1 MIGGGESMYLE
12 LTDEQRAV
20 REMARK
26 FAEEYI
32 VPVARDNDVH
42 ERFPG
47 DIIAKMGELGLL
59 GGPVPLEYGGAG
71 LDHISHA
78 LVTEEIGKACSSVRT
93 TISVQ
98 ISLVELSLARW
109 GTEEQKHRYLPDMC
123 TGKLIGCFGLTEP
136 NAGSD
141 PASMET
147 TAVADGDHWV
157 LNGRKI
163 WISNGGV
170 AGLAI
175 VFAQT
180 DKNRGQRGIGAFLV
194 ERGTPGFS
202 SRDMHGKLGLRAS
215 NTGELILDDC
225 RIPKDHVLGHV
236 DDGFKVAMS
245 ALDNGRY
252 SVAAGCVGICQGC
265 VDASVRYAKE
275 RKQFD
280 RPIGS
285 FQLVQDL
292 IARMIVDTE
301 AARLLVFRAG
311 HLKNQGVR
319 CTREVSIAK
328 YFSSEAAV
336 RCALDAIQVHGSYGY
351 SNEYPVERYLRD
363 AKVATIYEGTS
374 QIQKLLIASHDLGI
388 RAFV

>member
-1 MIGGGESMYLE
+1 MDLD

-26 FAEEYI
+26 FADEYI
-32 VPVARDNDVH
+32 VPVARDNDIN

-47 DIIAKMGELGLL
+47 DIIEKMGDLGLL

-71 LDHISHA
+71 LDYISQA

-98 ISLVELSLARW
+98 ISLVELSLASW
-109 GTEEQKHRYLPDMC
+109 GTEEQKRRYLPAMC
-123 TGKLIGCFGLTEP
+123 SGKLIGCFGLTEP

-141 PASMET
+141 PSGMET
-147 TAVADGDHWV
+147 SAVADGDHWV
-157 LNGRKI
+157 LNGHKI

-180 DKNRGQRGIGAFLV
+180 DKSKGNRGIGAFLV
-194 ERGTPGFS
+194 DRGTPGFS
-202 SRDMHGKLGLRAS
+202 TRDMHGKLGLRAS
-215 NTGELILDDC
+215 NTGELILEDC
-225 RIPKDHVLGHV
+225 RIPKDQLLGKV
-236 DDGFKVAMS
+236 GEGFKVAMS

-265 VDASVRYAKE
+265 ADASVRYAKE
-275 RKQFD
+275 RKQFG
-280 RPIGS
+280 RAIGS

-311 HLKNQGVR
+311 HLKNQGRR
-319 CTREVSIAK
+319 CTREISMAK
-328 YFSSEAAV
+328 YFASEAAV

>member
-1 MIGGGESMYLE
+1 MDLD

-26 FAEEYI
+26 FADEYI
-32 VPVARDNDVH
+32 VPVARDNDIN

-47 DIIAKMGELGLL
+47 DIIEKMGDLGLL
-59 GGPVPLEYGGAG
+59 GGPVPPEYGGVG
-71 LDHISHA
+71 LDYISQA

-98 ISLVELSLARW
+98 ISLVELSLASW
-109 GTEEQKHRYLPDMC
+109 GTEAQKRRYLPAMC
-123 TGKLIGCFGLTEP
+123 SGKLIGCFGLTEP

-141 PASMET
+141 PSGMET
-147 TAVADGDHWV
+147 SAVANGDHWV
-157 LNGRKI
+157 LNGHKI

-180 DKNRGQRGIGAFLV
+180 DKSKGNRGIGAFLV
-194 ERGTPGFS
+194 DRGTPGFS
-202 SRDMHGKLGLRAS
+202 TRDMHGKLGLRAS
-215 NTGELILDDC
+215 NTGELILEDC
-225 RIPKDHVLGHV
+225 RIPKDQLLGKV
-236 DDGFKVAMS
+236 GEGFKVAMS

-265 VDASVRYAKE
+265 TDASVRYAKE
-275 RKQFD
+275 RKQFG
-280 RPIGS
+280 RAIGS

-311 HLKNQGVR
+311 HLKNQGRR
-319 CTREVSIAK
+319 CTREISMAK
-328 YFSSEAAV
+328 YFASEAAV

>member
-1 MIGGGESMYLE
+1 MHLD

-26 FAEEYI
+26 FTDEYI

-47 DIIAKMGELGLL
+47 DIIEKMGALGLL
-59 GGPVPLEYGGAG
+59 GGPVPVEYGGAG
-71 LDHISHA
+71 LDYISHA

-109 GTEEQKHRYLPDMC
+109 GTEEQKRRYLPAMC
-123 TGKLIGCFGLTEP
+123 SGKLIGCFGLTEP

-141 PASMET
+141 PSGMET
-147 TAVADGDHWV
+147 TAVADGDHWM
-157 LNGRKI
+157 LNGHKV

-180 DKNRGQRGIGAFLV
+180 DKSKGHRGIGAFLV
-194 ERGTPGFS
+194 ERGPPGFS
-202 SRDMHGKLGLRAS
+202 TRDMHGKLGLRAS
-215 NTGELILDDC
+215 NTGELILEDC
-225 RIPKDHVLGHV
+225 RIPKDQVLGKV
-236 DDGFKVAMS
+236 GEGFKVAMA

-265 VDASVRYAKE
+265 ADASVRYAKE
-275 RKQFD
+275 RKQFG
-280 RPIGS
+280 RAIGS

-319 CTREVSIAK
+319 CTREISIAK
-328 YFSSEAAV
+328 YFASEAAV

>member
-1 MIGGGESMYLE
+1 MYLD

-26 FAEEYI
+26 FADEYI
-32 VPVARDNDVH
+32 IPVARDNDIN

-47 DIIAKMGELGLL
+47 DIIERTGDLGLL
-59 GGPVPLEYGGAG
+59 GGPIPVEYGGAG
-71 LDHISHA
+71 LDYISHA
-78 LVTEEIGKACSSVRT
+78 LVTEEVGKACSSVRT

-98 ISLVELSLARW
+98 ISLVELSLASW
-109 GTEEQKHRYLPDMC
+109 GTTEQKHRYLPAMC
-123 TGKLIGCFGLTEP
+123 SGKLIGCFGLTEP

-141 PASMET
+141 PSGMET
-147 TAVADGDHWV
+147 SAVADGDHWV
-157 LNGRKI
+157 LNGHKI

-180 DKNRGQRGIGAFLV
+180 DKSKGNRGIGAFLV
-194 ERGTPGFS
+194 DRGTPGFS
-202 SRDMHGKLGLRAS
+202 TRDMHGKLGLRAS
-215 NTGELILDDC
+215 NTGELILEDC
-225 RIPKDHVLGHV
+225 RIPKDQLLGKV
-236 DDGFKVAMS
+236 GEGFKVAMS

-265 VDASVRYAKE
+265 ADASVRYAKE
-275 RKQFD
+275 RKQFG
-280 RPIGS
+280 RAIGS

-311 HLKNQGVR
+311 HLKNQGRR
-319 CTREVSIAK
+319 CTREISMAK
-328 YFSSEAAV
+328 YFASEAAV

>member
-1 MIGGGESMYLE
+1 MYLE

-20 REMARK
+20 REVARK

-32 VPVARDNDVH
+32 VPVARENDVN

-47 DIIAKMGELGLL
+47 DIIEKMGALGLL
-59 GGPVPLEYGGAG
+59 GGPVPVEYGGAG
-71 LDHISHA
+71 LDHISQA

-98 ISLVELSLARW
+98 ISLVELSLNRW
-109 GTEEQKHRYLPDMC
+109 ASEAQKRRYLPAMC
-123 TGKLIGCFGLTEP
+123 GGKLIGCFGLTEP

-141 PASMET
+141 PSGMET

-157 LNGRKI
+157 LNGHKV

-180 DKNRGQRGIGAFLV
+180 DRGKGHRGIGAFLV

-202 SRDMHGKLGLRAS
+202 TRDMHGKLGLRAS
-215 NTGELILDDC
+215 NTGELILEDC
-225 RIPKDHVLGHV
+225 RIPKDAMLGKV
-236 DDGFKVAMS
+236 GEGFKVAMS

-265 VDASVRYAKE
+265 VDASVRYGKD
-275 RKQFD
+275 RKQFG
-280 RPIGS
+280 RAIGS

-328 YFSSEAAV
+328 YFASEAAV

-374 QIQKLLIASHDLGI
+374 QIQKLLIASQELGI

>member
-1 MIGGGESMYLE
+1 MHLE

-32 VPVARDNDVH
+32 VPVARDNDVN

-47 DIIAKMGELGLL
+47 DIIEKMGALGLL
-59 GGPVPLEYGGAG
+59 GGPVPVEYGGAG
-71 LDHISHA
+71 LDNISHA

-98 ISLVELSLARW
+98 ISLVELSLTRW
-109 GTEEQKHRYLPDMC
+109 GTEEQKRRYLPAMC
-123 TGKLIGCFGLTEP
+123 SGKLIGCFGLTEP

-141 PASMET
+141 PSGMET
-147 TAVADGDHWV
+147 TAVADGDQWL
-157 LNGRKI
+157 LNGHKV

-180 DKNRGQRGIGAFLV
+180 DRSKGHRGIGAFLV

-202 SRDMHGKLGLRAS
+202 TRDMHGKLGLRAS
-215 NTGELILDDC
+215 NTGELILEDC
-225 RIPKDHVLGHV
+225 RLPKDQMLGKV
-236 DDGFKVAMS
+236 GDGFKVAMS

-275 RKQFD
+275 RKQFG
-280 RPIGS
+280 RAIGS

-311 HLKNQGVR
+311 HMKNQGVR

-328 YFSSEAAV
+328 YFASEAAV

-374 QIQKLLIASHDLGI
+374 QIQKLLIASQDLGI

>member
-1 MIGGGESMYLE
+1 MDLD

-26 FAEEYI
+26 FADEYI
-32 VPVARDNDVH
+32 IPVARDNDIN

-47 DIIAKMGELGLL
+47 DIIERMGDFGLL
-59 GGPVPLEYGGAG
+59 GGPIPVEYGGAG
-71 LDHISHA
+71 LDYISHA
-78 LVTEEIGKACSSVRT
+78 LVTEEVGKACSSVRT

-98 ISLVELSLARW
+98 ISLVELSLASW
-109 GTEEQKHRYLPDMC
+109 GTEEQKRRYLPAMC
-123 TGKLIGCFGLTEP
+123 GGKLIGCFGLTEP

-141 PASMET
+141 PSGMET
-147 TAVADGDHWV
+147 SAVADGDHWV
-157 LNGRKI
+157 LNGQKI

-180 DKNRGQRGIGAFLV
+180 DKSKGNRGIGAFLV
-194 ERGTPGFS
+194 DRGTPGFS
-202 SRDMHGKLGLRAS
+202 TRDMHGKLGLRAS
-215 NTGELILDDC
+215 NTGELILEDC
-225 RIPKDHVLGHV
+225 RIPKGQLLGKV
-236 DDGFKVAMS
+236 GEGFKVAMS

-265 VDASVRYAKE
+265 ADASVRYAKE
-275 RKQFD
+275 RKQFG
-280 RPIGS
+280 RAIGS

-311 HLKNQGVR
+311 HLKNQGRR
-319 CTREVSIAK
+319 CTREISIAK
-328 YFSSEAAV
+328 YFASEAAV

>member
-1 MIGGGESMYLE
+1 MHLE
-12 LTDEQRAV
+12 LTEEQRAV

-32 VPVARDNDVH
+32 VPVARDNDVN

-47 DIIAKMGELGLL
+47 DIIEKMGELGLL
-59 GGPVPLEYGGAG
+59 GGPVPVEYGGAG
-71 LDHISHA
+71 LDHIGHA

-109 GTEEQKHRYLPDMC
+109 GTEAQKRRYLPAMC
-123 TGKLIGCFGLTEP
+123 SGKLIGCFGLTEP

-141 PASMET
+141 PSGMET
-147 TAVADGDHWV
+147 SAVADGDQWL
-157 LNGRKI
+157 LNGRKV

-180 DKNRGQRGIGAFLV
+180 DKRKGHRGIGAFLV
-194 ERGTPGFS
+194 ERDTSGFS
-202 SRDMHGKLGLRAS
+202 SRDMHGKLGLRSS
-215 NTGELILDDC
+215 NTGELILEDC
-225 RIPKDHVLGHV
+225 RIPKDQLLGKV
-236 DDGFKVAMS
+236 GDGFKVAMS

-265 VDASVRYAKE
+265 VEASVRYAKE
-275 RKQFD
+275 RKQFG
-280 RPIGS
+280 RAIGS

-292 IARMIVDTE
+292 IARMIVDTD

-311 HLKNQGVR
+311 HLKNQGRR
-319 CTREVSIAK
+319 CTREISIAK
-328 YFSSEAAV
+328 YFASEAAV
-336 RCALDAIQVHGSYGY
+336 HCALDAIQVHGSYGY

>member
-1 MIGGGESMYLE
+1 MHLE

-26 FAEEYI
+26 FADEYI
-32 VPVARDNDVH
+32 VPVARDNDVN

-47 DIIAKMGELGLL
+47 DIIEHMGDLGLL
-59 GGPVPLEYGGAG
+59 GGPVPMEYGGAG
-71 LDHISHA
+71 LDYISHA

-98 ISLVELSLARW
+98 ISLVELSLASW
-109 GTEEQKHRYLPDMC
+109 GTEEQKRRYLPALC
-123 TGKLIGCFGLTEP
+123 GGKLIGCFGLTEP

-141 PASMET
+141 PSGMET
-147 TAVADGDHWV
+147 TAVADGDHWL
-157 LNGRKI
+157 LNGHKI

-170 AGLAI
+170 ADLAI

-180 DKNRGQRGIGAFLV
+180 DKSKGHRGIGAFLV
-194 ERGTPGFS
+194 DRGTPGFS
-202 SRDMHGKLGLRAS
+202 TRDMHGKLGLRAS
-215 NTGELILDDC
+215 NTGELILEDC
-225 RIPKDHVLGHV
+225 RIPKDQVLGQV
-236 DDGFKVAMS
+236 GDGFKVAMS

-265 VDASVRYAKE
+265 VEASVRYAKE
-275 RKQFD
+275 RKQFG
-280 RPIGS
+280 RAIGS

-292 IARMIVDTE
+292 IARMIVDTD

-311 HLKNQGVR
+311 HLKNQARR
-319 CTREVSIAK
+319 CTREISMAK
-328 YFSSEAAV
+328 YFASEAAV

-374 QIQKLLIASHDLGI
+374 QIQKLLIASHALGI

>member
-1 MIGGGESMYLE
+1 MHLD
-12 LTDEQRAV
+12 LNDEQHAV
-20 REMARK
+20 RETARK

-42 ERFPG
+42 ERFPQ
-47 DIIAKMGELGLL
+47 DIIEKMGEFGLL

-71 LDHISHA
+71 LDYISHA
-78 LVTEEIGKACSSVRT
+78 LLTEEIGKACSSVRT

-109 GTEEQKHRYLPDMC
+109 GTEAQKRRYLPELC
-123 TGKLIGCFGLTEP
+123 SGKLIGCFGLTEP

-141 PASMET
+141 PSSMET
-147 TAVADGDHWV
+147 TAVADADQWL
-157 LNGRKI
+157 LNGRKT

-170 AGLAI
+170 AGLAM

-180 DKNRGQRGIGAFLV
+180 DKRKDHRGIAAFLV

-202 SRDMHGKLGLRAS
+202 TRDIHGKLGLRAS
-215 NTGELILDDC
+215 NTGELILEDC
-225 RIPKDHVLGHV
+225 RIPKEQVLGKLG
-236 DDGFKVAMS
+236 DGFKVAMS

-265 VDASVRYAKE
+265 VDACLRYAKE
-275 RKQFD
+275 RQQFG

-319 CTREVSIAK
+319 CTREISIAK
-328 YFSSEAAV
+328 YFASEAAV

>member
-1 MIGGGESMYLE
+1 MYLD

-26 FAEEYI
+26 FADEYI
-32 VPVARDNDVH
+32 VPVARDNDVN

-47 DIIAKMGELGLL
+47 DIIEKMGALGLL
-59 GGPVPLEYGGAG
+59 GGPVPVEYGGAG
-71 LDHISHA
+71 LDYISHA

-98 ISLVELSLARW
+98 ISLVELSLASW
-109 GTEEQKHRYLPDMC
+109 GTEEQKRRYLPALC
-123 TGKLIGCFGLTEP
+123 SGKVIGCFGLTEP

-141 PASMET
+141 PSGMET

-157 LNGRKI
+157 LNGHKI

-175 VFAQT
+175 VFAHT
-180 DKNRGQRGIGAFLV
+180 DKSKGHRGIGAFLV
-194 ERGTPGFS
+194 DRGTPGFS
-202 SRDMHGKLGLRAS
+202 TRDMHGKLGLRAS
-215 NTGELILDDC
+215 NTAELLLDDC
-225 RIPKDHVLGHV
+225 RIPKDQVLGKV
-236 DDGFKVAMS
+236 GEGFKVAMS

-275 RKQFD
+275 RRQFG
-280 RPIGS
+280 RAIGS

-292 IARMIVDTE
+292 IARMIVDTD

-311 HLKNQGVR
+311 HLKNQERR
-319 CTREVSIAK
+319 CTREVSMAK
-328 YFSSEAAV
+328 YFASEAAV

>member
-1 MIGGGESMYLE
+1 MDLE
-12 LTDEQRAV
+12 LSDEQRAV

-59 GGPVPLEYGGAG
+59 GGPVPVEYGGAG
-71 LDHISHA
+71 LDHISQA

-98 ISLVELSLARW
+98 ISLVELSLAHW
-109 GTEEQKHRYLPDMC
+109 GTEEQKRRYLPGLC
-123 TGKLIGCFGLTEP
+123 SGKLIGCFGLTEP

-141 PASMET
+141 PSSMET
-147 TAVADGDHWV
+147 TAVVDGDHWV
-157 LNGRKI
+157 LNGHKI

-175 VFAQT
+175 VFART
-180 DKNRGQRGIGAFLV
+180 DKSRGHRGIGAFLV

-215 NTGELILDDC
+215 NTGELLLEDC
-225 RIPKDHVLGHV
+225 RIPKDQVLGHV
-236 DDGFKVAMS
+236 ADGFKVAMS

>member
-1 MIGGGESMYLE
+1 MYLD

-20 REMARK
+20 REMTRK
-26 FAEEYI
+26 FADEYI
-32 VPVARDNDVH
+32 VPVARENDVQ
-42 ERFPG
+42 ERFPNE
-47 DIIAKMGELGLL
+47 IIEHMGELGLL
-59 GGPVPLEYGGAG
+59 GGPVPVEYGGAG
-71 LDHISHA
+71 LDYISHA
-78 LVTEEIGKACSSVRT
+78 LVAEEIGKACSSVRT

-98 ISLVELSLARW
+98 ISLVELSLVRW
-109 GTEEQKHRYLPDMC
+109 GTEEQKRRYLPDLC
-123 TGKLIGCFGLTEP
+123 RGKLLGCFGLTEP

-141 PASMET
+141 PAGVET
-147 TAVADGDHWV
+147 TAVSDGDHWV
-157 LNGRKI
+157 LNGRKV
-163 WISNGGV
+163 WISNGGM
-170 AGLAI
+170 AGLALI
-175 VFAQT
+175 FAQT
-180 DKNRGQRGIGAFLV
+180 DKSKGHRGIGSFLV
-194 ERGTPGFS
+194 DRGTAGFS
-202 SRDMHGKLGLRAS
+202 SRNMHGKLGLRAS
-215 NTGELILDDC
+215 NTGELLLEDC
-225 RIPKDHVLGHV
+225 RIPKTQILGKLGE
-236 DDGFKVAMS
+236 GFKVAMS

-275 RKQFD
+275 RKQFG
-280 RPIGS
+280 RAIGS

-292 IARMIVDTE
+292 VARMITDVE

-311 HLKNQGVR
+311 HLKNQDVR
-319 CTREVSIAK
+319 CTREISIAK
-328 YFSSEAAV
+328 YFASEAAV

>member
-1 MIGGGESMYLE
+1 MDLD
-12 LTDEQRAV
+12 LTDAQRAV

-26 FAEEYI
+26 FADEFI
-32 VPVARDNDVH
+32 SPVARDNDIN

-47 DIIAKMGELGLL
+47 DIIGKMGELGLL
-59 GGPVPLEYGGAG
+59 GGPVPVEYGGAG
-71 LDHISHA
+71 LDYISHA

-98 ISLVELSLARW
+98 ISLVELSLASW
-109 GTEEQKHRYLPDMC
+109 GTEEQKRRYLPAMC
-123 TGKLIGCFGLTEP
+123 SGSLIGCFGLTEP

-141 PASMET
+141 PSGMET
-147 TAVADGDHWV
+147 SAVADGDHWV
-157 LNGRKI
+157 LNGHKI

-170 AGLAI
+170 ADLAM

-180 DKNRGQRGIGAFLV
+180 DKSKGNRGIGAFLV

-202 SRDMHGKLGLRAS
+202 TRNMHGKLGLRAS
-215 NTGELILDDC
+215 NTGELILEDC
-225 RIPKDHVLGHV
+225 RIPKSTLLGKV
-236 DDGFKVAMS
+236 GEGFKVAMS

-265 VDASVRYAKE
+265 ADASVRYAKE
-275 RKQFD
+275 RKQFG
-280 RPIGS
+280 RAIGS

-292 IARMIVDTE
+292 IARMLVDTE

-311 HLKNQGVR
+311 HLKNQGRR
-319 CTREVSIAK
+319 CTREISMAK
-328 YFSSEAAV
+328 YFASEAAV

>member
-1 MIGGGESMYLE
+1 MYLD

-26 FAEEYI
+26 FADEYI
-32 VPVARDNDVH
+32 IPVARDNDIN

-47 DIIAKMGELGLL
+47 DIIERMGDLGLL
-59 GGPVPLEYGGAG
+59 GGPIPVEYGGAG
-71 LDHISHA
+71 LDYISHA

-98 ISLVELSLARW
+98 ISLVELSLASW
-109 GTEEQKHRYLPDMC
+109 GTEEQKRRYLPAMC
-123 TGKLIGCFGLTEP
+123 SGKLIGCFGLTEP

-141 PASMET
+141 PSGMET
-147 TAVADGDHWV
+147 SAVADGDHWV
-157 LNGRKI
+157 LNGHKI

-180 DKNRGQRGIGAFLV
+180 DKSKGNRGIGAFLV
-194 ERGTPGFS
+194 DRGTPGFS
-202 SRDMHGKLGLRAS
+202 TRDMHGKLGLRAS
-215 NTGELILDDC
+215 NTGELILEDC
-225 RIPKDHVLGHV
+225 RIPKDQLLGKV
-236 DDGFKVAMS
+236 GEGFKVAMS

-275 RKQFD
+275 RKQFG
-280 RPIGS
+280 RAIGS

-311 HLKNQGVR
+311 HLKNQGRR
-319 CTREVSIAK
+319 CTREISMAK
-328 YFSSEAAV
+328 YFASEAAV